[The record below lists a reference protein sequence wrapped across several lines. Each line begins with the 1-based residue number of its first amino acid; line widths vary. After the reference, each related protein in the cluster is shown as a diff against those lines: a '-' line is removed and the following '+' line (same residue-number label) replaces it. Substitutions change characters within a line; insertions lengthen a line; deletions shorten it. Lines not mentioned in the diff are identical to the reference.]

1 MVGWTMVE
9 QCAGRGIQS
18 GLTLYSTKILYTDLT
33 VITLITEYQ
42 LQELYLK
49 ECQTA
54 LHYLVCWIWCPA
66 NVPYKVLYSGK
77 LWRVKTFVNFKL
89 FAKVFSQNL
98 GVWHPLAV
106 QASNPWKFSLQKLYF
121 FQQFTEDFSLESF
134 LVYSSCMLAPTLLSR
149 SQLVAIVAAGMLLR
163 IHSSHSTVDFNSLRT

>member
-77 LWRVKTFVNFKL
+77 FWRVKTFVNFKL

-121 FQQFTEDFSLESF
+121 FNNSLKISPLKVF
-134 LVYSSCMLAPTLLSR
+134 RYTVAVCSHLLCCQEAS
-149 SQLVAIVAAGMLLR
+149 LWLLLAGMLLR